1 MRKMTSMPEKNP
13 KRRVY
18 SRPIKP
24 VKEMTEAEIEAFAT
38 AMYEQMMGLLP
49 GSKESYKSDSD

>member
-1 MRKMTSMPEKNP
+1 MPKKNP

-24 VKEMTEAEIEAFAT
+24 VKEMTEAEINAFAT
-38 AMYEQMMGLLP
+38 AMYVRMMGLLP
-49 GSKESYKSDSD
+49 GSKESDKSDSD

>member
-24 VKEMTEAEIEAFAT
+24 VKEMTEAEINAFAT
-38 AMYEQMMGLLP
+38 AMYERMMGLLP
-49 GSKESYKSDSD
+49 GSNDSDKSDPD